1 MSHKGVL
8 SFRRLSYL
16 SLLFASLS
24 FYALMAPFGYAILA
38 LIAVLPARDWTRRTR
53 LLQAIVR
60 RAFRGFHVYLRWIR
74 FLDYRPFNPCPDG
87 IGPCVIVANHPT
99 MTDAMALLASVP
111 RLCTAV
117 RADIYDK
124 YWIRPLLRGAGHF
137 SAGFGNPLSG
147 ASVVQSSVDRLTQGF
162 RVLLFPEGTRSP
174 IDGGLLPFGRTAFE
188 VACRADVP
196 VVAVL
201 IDENPRW
208 LGKGSRL
215 AESKEVVSVKSV
227 QLLKVAHP
235 RDFFGDSRLLRDYV
249 ESAYRRALALPT
261 ASPDSD
267 SKTCEGV
274 SETPLMKVIGE
285 YP

>member
-1 MSHKGVL
+1 
-8 SFRRLSYL
+8 
-16 SLLFASLS
+16 
-24 FYALMAPFGYAILA
+24 
-38 LIAVLPARDWTRRTR
+38 
-53 LLQAIVR
+53 
-60 RAFRGFHVYLRWIR
+60 
-74 FLDYRPFNPCPDG
+74 
-87 IGPCVIVANHPT
+87 

-111 RLCTAV
+111 GLCTAV
-117 RADIYDK
+117 RADIYDR

-147 ASVVQSSVDRLTQGF
+147 ASVVQSSVDRLVQGF

-174 IDGGLLPFGRTAFE
+174 VGGGLHPFGRTAFE

-201 IDENPRW
+201 IHEDPPW

-215 AESKEVVSVKSV
+215 AESKEGVSVKSV

-249 ESAYRRALALPT
+249 ETAYRQALALPM
-261 ASPDSD
+261 ASPGRDNE
-267 SKTCEGV
+267 KCAGV
-274 SETPLMKVIGE
+274 QAAPIMKVIGE
-285 YP
+285 YQ

>member
-1 MSHKGVL
+1 MSHEGVS
-8 SFRRLSYL
+8 SFRRW
-16 SLLFASLS
+16 LS
-24 FYALMAPFGYAILA
+24 FSILLTSLAVYAVMAPFGYAILA
-38 LIAVLPARDWTRRTR
+38 GVAVFPVRDRTRRTR
-53 LLQAIVR
+53 VLQAIIR

-74 FLDYRPFNPCPDG
+74 FLDYRPRNPCPEG
-87 IGPCVIVANHPT
+87 IGPCVLVANHPT

-111 RLCTAV
+111 GVCTAV

-124 YWIRPLLRGAGHF
+124 YWIQPLLRGAGHF

-147 ASVVQSSVDRLTQGF
+147 ASVVQSSVARLAQGF

-174 IDGGLLPFGRTAFE
+174 TEGGLGPFGRTAFE

-196 VVAVL
+196 IVAVL
-201 IDENPRW
+201 IDENPPW

-215 AESKEVVSVKSV
+215 AASKEVMSVKTV

-249 ESAYRRALALPT
+249 EGAYRQALALPT
-261 ASPDSD
+261 ASPGRDPE
-267 SKTCEGV
+267 KCVGAPAA
-274 SETPLMKVIGE
+274 PLMKVIGE
-285 YP
+285 YQ

>member
-1 MSHKGVL
+1 MSHKGVP
-8 SFRRLSYL
+8 SFRRWLSF
-16 SLLFASLS
+16 SILLASLAI
-24 FYALMAPFGYAILA
+24 YALMAPFGYAILA
-38 LIAVLPARDWTRRTR
+38 LAAVFPVRDWRQRTR
-53 LLQAIVR
+53 FLQTIIR

-74 FLDYRPFNPCPDG
+74 FLDFRPTNPCPEG
-87 IGPCVIVANHPT
+87 IGACVLVANHPT

-111 RLCTAV
+111 GTCTAV

-124 YWIRPLLRGAGHF
+124 YWIQPLLRGAGHF

-147 ASVVQSSVDRLTQGF
+147 ASVVQSSVERLAQGF

-174 IDGGLLPFGRTAFE
+174 LDGGLHQFGRTAFE

-196 VVAVL
+196 IVAVL

-215 AESKEVVSVKSV
+215 AASKEVVSVKSV

-249 ESAYRRALALPT
+249 ETAYREALALPT
-261 ASPDSD
+261 ASPGRDLE
-267 SKTCEGV
+267 KCAGAHAA
-274 SETPLMKVIGE
+274 PLMKVIGE
-285 YP
+285 YQ